1 MRAMR
6 GFLAG
11 GQNRFGS
18 LSATSQ
24 SWLWYK
30 ATSVAGPEGQ
40 AYPLAC
46 TGLKLGCLLPLDF
59 PISGFAVALRG
70 PFRPVWVLLLFR

>member
-1 MRAMR
+1 MR

-18 LSATSQ
+18 LFATSL

-30 ATSVAGPEGQ
+30 ATSVAEPEGQ
-40 AYPLAC
+40 AYPLDC
-46 TGLKLGCLLPLDF
+46 IGFKLGGLLPMDF
-59 PISGFAVALRG
+59 PLSGFAVALRG
-70 PFRPVWVLLLFR
+70 SSRLLRVLLLLCCHL